1 MLRIMVVEADGA
13 QSVQLEA
20 ALAKAGYGPAVVHTG
35 EKALELLEYKRADL
49 VVMSLLLPDM
59 DGLELLRSIR
69 EQDRQIPVLVT
80 SVRQTMADKR
90 QIYALGADD
99 YLPKPFEAEE
109 VILKVGAL
117 LRRARIS
124 AEPRLEIGGTVL
136 NSDSL
141 TVSCDGR
148 SQELPKKE
156 FMMLHRLL
164 SHNNRIFS
172 RRQLMAELWDPD
184 TESDEHTV
192 DVHINRLRNRFRDSR
207 DFRIVTVRGMGYKA
221 VRL

>member
-1 MLRIMVVEADGA
+1 MLKIMVVEADGTQA
-13 QSVQLEA
+13 AQLET
-20 ALAKAGYGPAVVHTG
+20 ALTKAGYDPAVVHTG

-90 QIYALGADD
+90 QIYTLGADD
-99 YLPKPFEAEE
+99 YLSKPFETEE

-124 AEPRLEIGGTVL
+124 AEPRLVIGGTVL

-141 TVSCDGR
+141 TVSCNGF

-192 DVHINRLRNRFRDSR
+192 DVHINRLRNRFRESG
-207 DFRIVTVRGMGYKA
+207 DFKIVTVRGMGYKA